1 MSQIVINLATNDLV
15 SILKGGGK
23 EYFKKGLPDPV
34 GPYTK
39 QPSGTPITPN
49 VLLYTV
55 TATDS
60 VKVETAVYI
69 EDSNSGQWAEIV
81 GSRPSNMVRR

>member
-1 MSQIVINLATNDLV
+1 MSQITINLATNDLV

-39 QPSGTPITPN
+39 QPSGTPIT
-49 VLLYTV
+49 VGVYLGTI
-55 TATDS
+55 TATDT
-60 VKVETAVYI
+60 VKVETAAYI
-69 EDSNSGQWAEIV
+69 EDSNSGQWQEIV

>member
-1 MSQIVINLATNDLV
+1 MAEIVINLVANDLV

-39 QPSGTPITPN
+39 QPGGTSITPA
-49 VLLYTV
+49 VYLGTI
-55 TATDS
+55 TAADS
-60 VKVETAVYI
+60 VKVETAAYI
-69 EDSNSGQWAEIV
+69 EDSNGNDWQEIV
-81 GSRPSNMVRR
+81 GSRPTNMVRR